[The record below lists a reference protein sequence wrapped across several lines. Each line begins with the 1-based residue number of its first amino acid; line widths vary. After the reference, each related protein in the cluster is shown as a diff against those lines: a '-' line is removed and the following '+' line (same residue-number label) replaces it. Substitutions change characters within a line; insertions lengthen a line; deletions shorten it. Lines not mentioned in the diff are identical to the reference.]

1 MSSKIWHDISYIF
14 LTSGIAFLILTIV
27 LSIKFQIFSM
37 IKSEFGN
44 KKKKEISAGE
54 DYFAYVENK
63 NKSLNNIEEIKNMPV
78 TEPDIRKNAPEKP
91 MNRQAADDPP
101 STVLISS
108 AKSSAP
114 QSGAATVVNSR
125 RTALNMPD
133 SDSLVIKD
141 SIIVIHGNPD
151 VISVQ

>member
-1 MSSKIWHDISYIF
+1 MSSKIWNDISYIF
-14 LTSGIAFLILTIV
+14 LTSGIAFLILTVI

-63 NKSLNNIEEIKNMPV
+63 NKSLNNIEEIKNPV
-78 TEPDIRKNAPEKP
+78 GTEPNVRKKSPEKT
-91 MNRQAADDPP
+91 ADQRMENDPP

-108 AKSSAP
+108 AKRSVP
-114 QSGAATVVNSR
+114 QNSGATVVSSR
-125 RTALNMPD
+125 RTTANPPD
-133 SDSLVIKD
+133 DDSLVIKD
-141 SIIVIHGNPD
+141 NIIVIHGDPD
-151 VISVQ
+151 VISM

>member
-14 LTSGIAFLILTIV
+14 LTSGIAFLILTVI

-63 NKSLNNIEEIKNMPV
+63 NKSLNNIEEIKNPV
-78 TEPDIRKNAPEKP
+78 GTEPNVRKKSPEKT
-91 MNRQAADDPP
+91 ADQRMGNDPP

-108 AKSSAP
+108 AKRSVP
-114 QSGAATVVNSR
+114 QNSGATVVNSR
-125 RTALNMPD
+125 RTTANPPD
-133 SDSLVIKD
+133 DDSLVIKD
-141 SIIVIHGNPD
+141 NIIVIHGDPD
-151 VISVQ
+151 VISM